1 MMEHAVIIFR
11 IEVLY
16 ISVLIGI
23 ALVLKGGSMLRK
35 FGIVLFSLTLIFTL
49 SACGG
54 REEAEKEATEAAAVK
69 STPKI
74 VPGEMVLIPEGEF
87 ILGTDDKEHPTAYY
101 PSRTMSLPAFWIDKY
116 EVTNMEFMDF
126 SIKENYAGE
135 GAKEGKDW
143 RIFFTP
149 EKANVPV
156 VFISYNDAEAY
167 CKANGKRLPTEFEWE
182 KAGRG
187 TEGFRYPWGNEWD
200 ETRTNT
206 YEAGYDGPVDIGK
219 FNDVSP
225 FGVHDMMGNVQEWT
239 TSKYQPY
246 KGGKKDPNATENM
259 KVVRGLSYLYRGR
272 LGSIF
277 ERTAYVPN
285 YLSNFGFRCA
295 KDATPEETAEAQN
308 VQ

>member
-1 MMEHAVIIFR
+1 MMP
-11 IEVLY
+11 
-16 ISVLIGI
+16 
-23 ALVLKGGSMLRK
+23 VLKGGSMLRK
-35 FGIVLFSLTLIFTL
+35 FGIVLFILTLVIAF

-54 REEAEKEATEAAAVK
+54 KEEAGSEAAKAPAK
-69 STPKI
+69 ASTPKV

-87 ILGTDDKEHPTAYY
+87 ILGTDDKEHPTAYTTN
-101 PSRTMSLPAFWIDKY
+101 RNMSLPAFWIDKY

-126 SIKENYAGE
+126 SIKANYAGE

-156 VFISYNDAEAY
+156 VFITYNDAEAY

-187 TEGFRYPWGNEWD
+187 TEGFRYPWGNDWD
-200 ETRTNT
+200 ASKTNT
-206 YEAGYDGPVDIGK
+206 YESGFESPVAIGK
-219 FNDVSP
+219 FVDDMSP

-239 TSKYQPY
+239 SSKYLPY
-246 KGGKKDPNATENM
+246 KGGKKDPNASEDM

-272 LGSIF
+272 LGSIY

-295 KDATPEETAEAQN
+295 KDATPEEAAGAQ
-308 VQ
+308 